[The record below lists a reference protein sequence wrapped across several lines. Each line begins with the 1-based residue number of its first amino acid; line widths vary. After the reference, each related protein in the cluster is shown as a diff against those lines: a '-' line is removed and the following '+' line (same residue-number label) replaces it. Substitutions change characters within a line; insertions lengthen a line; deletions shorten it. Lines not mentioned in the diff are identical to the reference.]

1 MRLIGAAERG
11 MLLMAQRA
19 LNRRTFG
26 KLIAQHG
33 SFLSDLAKCRI
44 ELEKTR
50 LLVLEAADQLDKHG
64 NKKARGILAM
74 AKVAAPNMALKVLDM
89 AIQVHGA
96 AGVSSDTVLSHLWAA
111 ARTLRIADGPDEVHL
126 GTIAKLELQRAK
138 L

>member
-1 MRLIGAAERG
+1 MYPLEDIPDTLNVSSVADLQGRLGPGRLYHCMRLIGAAERG

-33 SFLSDLAKCRI
+33 SFLSDLARCRI

-50 LLVLEAADQLDKHG
+50 LLVLEAADQLGKHG

-74 AKVAAPNMALKVLDM
+74 AK
-89 AIQVHGA
+89 
-96 AGVSSDTVLSHLWAA
+96 
-111 ARTLRIADGPDEVHL
+111 
-126 GTIAKLELQRAK
+126 
-138 L
+138 